1 MRVRFVALAIIVL
14 LLASATAALG
24 SGLPWKADFPPA
36 DRSPGTAGHAVKPVP
51 SVSTSPFG
59 GFSSVDFLGQIR
71 RQLDLG
77 HLISL
82 FPFSWSGNAATEVA
96 KDRVQFLG
104 FSYERVNATPLAG
117 SFYYTGEQYEGKRIY
132 VAATDKKPDGV
143 PDHIF
148 LDDGDHYLA
157 YAISGKPAVYA
168 YLPFG
173 VFNTNE
179 TVRVGVA
186 NDGPGS
192 VDLPN
197 AAPYEIRRNESG
209 VWRTIYSPMA
219 AQVITPLGEGRRL
232 AWQWDQR
239 LDDGSLA
246 PFGDYEVVIA
256 DKYVVPFRIAGDV
269 PVVEVSDASL
279 DHGGAE
285 ALAAASPA
293 LDAFRKA
300 YPDPSASAKEDVVS
314 IMQYKAWALGLDPE
328 SLRKAIVAAGDGL
341 PCMALH
347 ASYEGRPAWIVLYS
361 PASGSSASG
370 VYIVDDTTGEA
381 V

>member
-1 MRVRFVALAIIVL
+1 MRVRFVALAIVVL

-36 DRSPGTAGHAVKPVP
+36 DRSPGTAGQAVLPVP
-51 SVSTSPFG
+51 PVATSPPG

-77 HLISL
+77 RLISL
-82 FPFSWSGNAATEVA
+82 FPFSWSGSSATENPA
-96 KDRVQFLG
+96 DRAQYLG
-104 FSYERVNATPLAG
+104 FSYVRVNATPLAG
-117 SFYYTGEQYEGKRIY
+117 SFYYTGEQYEGRRIY

-148 LDDGDHYLA
+148 LGDGDHYLA
-157 YAISGKPAVYA
+157 YAISGRPAVYA
-168 YLPFG
+168 YLPYG
-173 VFNTNE
+173 AFNTNE
-179 TVRVGVA
+179 TVRLGVA

-197 AAPYEIRRNESG
+197 AAPYEIRHNESG

-256 DKYVVPFRIAGDV
+256 HKYVVPFRIAGDV
-269 PVVEVSDASL
+269 PVVEVADA
-279 DHGGAE
+279 DIDRAG
-285 ALAAASPA
+285 ALAASGPA
-293 LDAFRKA
+293 LEAFRRA
-300 YPDPSASAKEDVVS
+300 YPGPSASSKEDAVS
-314 IMQYKAWALGLDPE
+314 IMQFKAWALGRDPE
-328 SLRKAIVAAGDGL
+328 PLRKAIVAAGDGL
-341 PCMALH
+341 PCVAIH
-347 ASYEGRPAWIVLYS
+347 ASYGGWPAWIVLHS
-361 PASGSSASG
+361 PASSSSVSG
-370 VYIVDDTTGEA
+370 VYIVDDATGRIA
-381 V
+381 

>member
-14 LLASATAALG
+14 LLASAMAVLG

-36 DRSPGTAGHAVKPVP
+36 DRSPGAGGHAVMPVP
-51 SVSTSPFG
+51 PVSTSPFG

-71 RQLDLG
+71 KQLDLG

-82 FPFSWSGNAATEVA
+82 FPFSWGSAATEVA

-148 LDDGDHYLA
+148 LGDGGHYLA
-157 YAISGKPAVYA
+157 YAISGKPSVYA
-168 YLPFG
+168 YLPCG
-173 VFNTNE
+173 AFNTNE

-209 VWRTIYSPMA
+209 AWRTIYSPIA

-232 AWQWDQR
+232 TWQWDQR

-246 PFGDYEVVIA
+246 PFSDYEMVIA
-256 DKYVVPFRIAGDV
+256 DRYIVPFRIAGDV
-269 PVVEVSDASL
+269 PVVEVSDANI
-279 DHGGAE
+279 DRAGAD
-285 ALAAASPA
+285 ALAAAGPA
-293 LDAFRKA
+293 LEAFRKA
-300 YPDPSASAKEDVVS
+300 YPDPSASAKEDIVS

-341 PCMALH
+341 PCIALH
-347 ASYEGRPAWIVLYS
+347 ASYEGRPAWIVLHS
-361 PASGSSASG
+361 PTSGSSVSG
-370 VYIVDDTTGEA
+370 VYVVDDATGETI
-381 V
+381 